1 VAWPFYAR
9 KLLSA
14 PEQALYFRLQQAW
27 SDHIVLAQVQLSR
40 LIGIRK
46 GHDYMVWLNRIICM
60 SADSA
65 VCPKDVSTYAPRN
78 QAMATG
84 ALRIIE
90 VAPRP
95 SRWSRTGTRSPSH

>member
-1 VAWPFYAR
+1 VAGPFYAR

-65 VCPKDVSTYAPRN
+65 VCPKDVSTYAR
-78 QAMATG
+78 
-84 ALRIIE
+84 
-90 VAPRP
+90 
-95 SRWSRTGTRSPSH
+95 RTRLWLPGRSE